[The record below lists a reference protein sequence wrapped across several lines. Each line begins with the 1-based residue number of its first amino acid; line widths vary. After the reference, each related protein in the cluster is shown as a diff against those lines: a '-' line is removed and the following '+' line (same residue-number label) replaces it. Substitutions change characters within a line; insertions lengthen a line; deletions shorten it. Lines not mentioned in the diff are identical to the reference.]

1 MDHVRAAESGANPL
15 PSDPL
20 RMGLEALLYP
30 VGTKPR
36 GIADAGAAA
45 LRLEDD
51 HEYTKLKGKLR

>member
-1 MDHVRAAESGANPL
+1 
-15 PSDPL
+15 
-20 RMGLEALLYP
+20 MGLEALLYP